1 MHKLKTFIIDSDEN
15 SRELIQNYANEL
27 ECIEISDVFNSIDNA
42 YEHIIKEIPNLV
54 IVDITKNQPE
64 TLKLIE
70 KITTQKQ
77 QIKFVVTALSYDT
90 DSIIKAMRA
99 GAREFLPKPIIKDDF
114 VTTINKLN
122 EQTYGREKTT
132 NCKVIT
138 IFSNKG
144 GIGKTSISTNLALE
158 IANITK
164 EKVALV
170 DMNFQ
175 LGDVATF
182 MDIKPSFDI
191 SYVVKN
197 LDGTDE
203 SFLESTLE
211 HYKDTNLYILAD
223 PPYMEQAK
231 DITPEQITKLFDALR
246 EKFSYVIVD
255 TSNTF
260 DGKTITVLD
269 NTDFIMLVTIVNLP
283 AIRNCQRCLDIFERL
298 GYDKDKTKIVINRY
312 MENDEVTVEDVENAL
327 NKKIYWKIP
336 NNYFTI
342 MSSINKGLPASYIN
356 PSSNIAQCYRELA
369 TVLSDNIYKQ
379 KVAKKIVRDPLIN
392 FKNLING

>member
-1 MHKLKTFIIDSDEN
+1 MKKISTFIIDSDNN
-15 SRELIQNYANEL
+15 SRELIRNFTNEL
-27 ECIEISDVFNSIDNA
+27 EYIQISDCYNSLKDAFNA
-42 YEHIIKEIPNLV
+42 IIKEQPQLI
-54 IVDITKNQPE
+54 IVDLSNDKEDNY
-64 TLKLIE
+64 KLIE
-70 KITTQKQ
+70 KITTTQKQ
-77 QIKFVVTALSYDT
+77 TKIIVTAASYDT
-90 DSIIKAMRA
+90 DSIIKAMRS
-99 GAREFLPKPIIKDDF
+99 GAREFLPKPILKEDL
-114 VTTINKLN
+114 VNTLNKIN
-122 EQTYGREKTT
+122 EQIYGSDKTT

-138 IFSNKG
+138 TFSNKG
-144 GIGKTSISTNLALE
+144 GIGKTSIATNLALE

-182 MDIKPSFDI
+182 LDIKPSFDI

-197 LDGTDE
+197 LDGTDD
-203 SFLESTLE
+203 SFLLSTLDK
-211 HYKDTNLYILAD
+211 YKDTDLYILAD

-231 DITPEQITKLFDALR
+231 DITPEQISKLFDALR
-246 EKFSYVIVD
+246 ETFAYVIVD
-255 TSNTF
+255 TSNVF

-298 GYDKDKTKIVINRY
+298 GYDKDKTKVVINRY
-312 MENDEVTVEDVENAL
+312 MENDEVKAEDVEEAL
-327 NKKIYWKIP
+327 NQKVYWKIP

-342 MSSINKGLPASYIN
+342 MSSINKGLPVSLIN
-356 PSSNIAQCYRELA
+356 PTSNIAQSYRELA

-379 KVAKKIVRDPLIN
+379 KVAKKIIRNPLIDY
-392 FKNLING
+392 KNLIS

>member
-1 MHKLKTFIIDSDEN
+1 MKKISTFIIDSDNN
-15 SRELIQNYANEL
+15 SRELIRNFTNEL
-27 ECIEISDVFNSIDNA
+27 EYIQISDCYNSLKEAFNA
-42 YEHIIKEIPNLV
+42 IIKEQPQLI
-54 IVDITKNQPE
+54 IVDLSNDKEDNY
-64 TLKLIE
+64 KLIE
-70 KITTQKQ
+70 KITTTQKQ
-77 QIKFVVTALSYDT
+77 TKIIVTAASYDT
-90 DSIIKAMRA
+90 DSIIKAMRS
-99 GAREFLPKPIIKDDF
+99 GAREFLPKPILKEDL
-114 VTTINKLN
+114 VNTLNKIN
-122 EQTYGREKTT
+122 EQIYGSDKTT

-138 IFSNKG
+138 TFSNKG
-144 GIGKTSISTNLALE
+144 GIGKTSIATNLALE

-182 MDIKPSFDI
+182 LDIKPSFDI

-197 LDGTDE
+197 LDGTDD
-203 SFLESTLE
+203 SFLLSTLDK
-211 HYKDTNLYILAD
+211 YKDTDLYILAD

-231 DITPEQITKLFDALR
+231 DITPEQISKLFDALR
-246 EKFSYVIVD
+246 ETFAYVIVD
-255 TSNTF
+255 TSNVF

-298 GYDKDKTKIVINRY
+298 GYDKDKTKVVINRY
-312 MENDEVTVEDVENAL
+312 MENDEVKAEDVEEAL
-327 NKKIYWKIP
+327 NQKVYWKIP

-342 MSSINKGLPASYIN
+342 MSSINKGLPVSLIN
-356 PSSNIAQCYRELA
+356 PTSNIAQSYRELA

-379 KVAKKIVRDPLIN
+379 KVAKKIVRNPLIDY
-392 FKNLING
+392 KNLIS